1 MKKLGLLQYAG
12 KEAGQ
17 AFSAQDWNN
26 FVKDIADSFLP
37 EYKTMKVEQRAVNE
51 GVLSDWTDITEGVT
65 NGQLQAGGTY
75 RLSGYFPNGI
85 SIIGTAAKTKV
96 YLNGCFIKAD
106 IGSCLNYTLDSK
118 SLVVI
123 VNPNTENY
131 LIQTAEGTGSEYDKI
146 GVIHSENNLTIT
158 GAGFLYLE
166 NVKGHGVKA
175 SELELRGN
183 NTIVVNVQHDAFHGS
198 HLLDLYH
205 GNYYIAKC
213 NDPFGSGTRE
223 AGETTKMRGIIRV
236 FGGNIHVYKMGT
248 KDGNSARVFDA
259 KFSNMTLGS
268 DDNYYSNDQELGSG
282 VTASQVF
289 NSGLHT
295 LKYIV
300 DGPAITSANIF
311 SSSFGFKI
319 PTITKDSTSGL
330 PKTTGQVFV
339 GGTDITED
347 TDYFDSTN
355 NAYTIAD
362 EEAIVTVK
370 GVVVAAI
377 VFNTTKT
384 QVTLEGGVLIAPY
397 EGTYKG
403 IAVKYLP
410 TSSNV
415 QIETTKGTEGNY
427 IFGKISSGNNVK
439 FTPKGSTALHIYPA
453 LDGLFGA
460 DNAIEAADVTIMNG
474 AGSIYVSNA
483 NIGIL
488 GRYIAIGNDEKTGT
502 KRKDPF
508 EGDLYV
514 EDNVLDMQVLLNDSD
529 PFYTKKGHIHVT
541 FDLVGNAFIDT
552 ILTTVAPN
560 IASGEESGVIVGE
573 TAVDVSEPA
582 VVREA
587 GRLYYKKNLGAVFTY
602 KDAAIQY
609 SDING
614 DRFIKALI

>member
-1 MKKLGLLQYAG
+1 
-12 KEAGQ
+12 
-17 AFSAQDWNN
+17 
-26 FVKDIADSFLP
+26 
-37 EYKTMKVEQRAVNE
+37 
-51 GVLSDWTDITEGVT
+51 
-65 NGQLQAGGTY
+65 
-75 RLSGYFPNGI
+75 
-85 SIIGTAAKTKV
+85 
-96 YLNGCFIKAD
+96 
-106 IGSCLNYTLDSK
+106 
-118 SLVVI
+118 
-123 VNPNTENY
+123 
-131 LIQTAEGTGSEYDKI
+131 
-146 GVIHSENNLTIT
+146 
-158 GAGFLYLE
+158 
-166 NVKGHGVKA
+166 
-175 SELELRGN
+175 
-183 NTIVVNVQHDAFHGS
+183 
-198 HLLDLYH
+198 
-205 GNYYIAKC
+205 
-213 NDPFGSGTRE
+213 
-223 AGETTKMRGIIRV
+223 MRGIIRV
-236 FGGNIHVYKMGT
+236 FGGKVHVYKMGT
-248 KDGNSARVFDA
+248 INGSNARVFDA
-259 KFSNMTLGS
+259 KYASMTLGS
-268 DDNYYSNDQELGSG
+268 DDNYYSPSQELESG
-282 VTASQVF
+282 VIASQVF

-311 SSSFGFKI
+311 SSSFAFRV
-319 PTITKDSTSGL
+319 PTITKDLVTGL
-330 PKTTGQVFV
+330 PKTTGQVLV
-339 GGTDITED
+339 NGTDVTEN

-362 EEAIVTVK
+362 EEAIVTIK

-403 IAVKYLP
+403 IAIKYLP

-427 IFGKISSGNNVK
+427 IFGNISSGNNVK
-439 FTPKGSTALHIYPA
+439 FTPKGSTVLHVYPA

-488 GRYIAIGNDEKTGT
+488 GRYIAIGNDEKTGN

-514 EDNVLDMQVLLNDSD
+514 EDNVLDMQVLLNNSD

-587 GRLYYKKNLGAVFTY
+587 GRLYYKKNLGAAFTY
-602 KDAAIQY
+602 KDAAVQCFP
-609 SDING
+609 ING
-614 DRFIKALI
+614 VEIVNTII